1 MGRHEMSLI
10 KRRKK
15 LKEDLE
21 TEAETNG
28 DEIETLKSLLVT
40 KTH

>member
-1 MGRHEMSLI
+1 MGRHEMNLI
-10 KRRKK
+10 ERHAKT
-15 LKEDLE
+15 KEDLE
-21 TEAETNG
+21 TKDEGNG

>member
-10 KRRKK
+10 ERHAKI
-15 LKEDLE
+15 KEDLE
-21 TEAETNG
+21 TKDEGNG